1 MKLTI
6 VISTL
11 LVASVSSSAII
22 PAYGVTIGV
31 TPFIHPIQSLYHAQD
46 IHGQYV
52 YGYATPTST
61 KTEAKSID
69 GVTRGGYSYIDS
81 HGILQSVE
89 YSADPVHGFRVA
101 ATNLP
106 QDLPDVAHAKAKHL
120 AEYETIKAEHLAA
133 RTVQY
138 ANPVA
143 VPYAAVP
150 QIPQAQLLPV
160 PVQDLPEV
168 AAAKA
173 RHLAEYEAIK
183 AQHLSHAQT
192 PPTPPQELPEVIR
205 ARAEHL
211 AAVEAT
217 KARDAAVAQAE
228 YDAARLGAAS
238 HQLSGYVVPVQTTA
252 VVSQPTVAVAKA
264 PVLSYTPI
272 YHASSH
278 QYQAQDDYGQYSYG
292 YAEPLSAKTETRT
305 ADGVTRGGYS
315 YIDANG
321 VLKTVHYVAD
331 AVNGFRVAATNLPVH
346 HTVQAA
352 APLAK
357 SAAVVTNHDAQ
368 HLYSHT
374 LHY

>member
-1 MKLTI
+1 M
-6 VISTL
+6 
-11 LVASVSSSAII
+11 VASVSTSGIV
-22 PAYGVTIGV
+22 PTYGVTIGI
-31 TPFIHPIQSLYHAQD
+31 TPYAHPIQSLYHAQD
-46 IHGQYV
+46 THGQYV

-61 KTEAKSID
+61 KTETKTID

-138 ANPVA
+138 ANLVA

-150 QIPQAQLLPV
+150 QISQVQLLPA

-173 RHLAEYEAIK
+173 KHLAEYEAIK
-183 AQHLSHAQT
+183 AQHLAQAHT
-192 PPTPPQELPEVIR
+192 IPVPIQDLPEVIK

-217 KARDAAVAQAE
+217 KARNVAVAQGNYE
-228 YDAARLGAAS
+228 AARIS
-238 HQLSGYVVPVQTTA
+238 PVPQQLSGYIVPVQTA
-252 VVSQPTVAVAKA
+252 RIVSTRTVAVAKA
-264 PVLSYTPI
+264 PVVSYAPI
-272 YHASSH
+272 YHSS
-278 QYQAQDDYGQYSYG
+278 QYQTQDNYGQYSYG

-321 VLKTVHYVAD
+321 VLQTVHYVAD
-331 AVNGFRVAATNLPVH
+331 PVNGFRVAATNLPVH
-346 HTVQAA
+346 TAA

>member
-1 MKLTI
+1 MKFTI
-6 VISTL
+6 LISTL
-11 LVASVSSSAII
+11 LLTCVSSSGII
-22 PAYGVTIGV
+22 PTYGVRIGI
-31 TPFIHPIQSLYHAQD
+31 TPLVYPIQSLYHAQD

-89 YSADPVHGFRVA
+89 YSADPIHGFRVA

-120 AEYETIKAEHLAA
+120 AEFETIKAEHLAA

-150 QIPQAQLLPV
+150 NIPQAQLLPV

-192 PPTPPQELPEVIR
+192 LPTPPQELPEVIK

-217 KARDAAVAQAE
+217 KARNAAE
-228 YDAARLGAAS
+228 AARLGAAS
-238 HQLSGYVVPVQTTA
+238 HQLSGHVVPVQTVPIVT
-252 VVSQPTVAVAKA
+252 QPAVAVAKA

-272 YHASSH
+272 YYASN
-278 QYQAQDDYGQYSYG
+278 QYQSQDNHGQYSYG
-292 YAEPLSAKTETRT
+292 YAEPFSSKTETRT

-321 VLKTVHYVAD
+321 VLQTVHYVSD
-331 AVNGFRVAATNLPVH
+331 PVHGFRVAATNLPVH
-346 HTVQAA
+346 HAVHAA
-352 APLAK
+352 TPLAK
-357 SAAVVTNHDAQ
+357 SAAVVSNHDAQ

>member
-1 MKLTI
+1 MLF
-6 VISTL
+6 
-11 LVASVSSSAII
+11 VASVTPSVVI
-22 PAYGVTIGV
+22 PTYGVRIGI
-31 TPFIHPIQSLYHAQD
+31 TPFAHPIQSLYHAQD
-46 IHGQYV
+46 NHGQYV

-89 YSADPVHGFRVA
+89 YSADPIHGFRVA

-120 AEYETIKAEHLAA
+120 AEYESIKAEHLAA

-138 ANPVA
+138 SNPVA

-150 QIPQAQLLPV
+150 QIPQAQLLPL

-173 RHLAEYEAIK
+173 KHLAEYEAIK
-183 AQHLSHAQT
+183 AQHLSQAQVI
-192 PPTPPQELPEVIR
+192 PTAPQELPEVLK

-217 KARDAAVAQAE
+217 KARDAAIVQSE
-228 YDAARLGAAS
+228 YEAARLS
-238 HQLSGYVVPVQTTA
+238 PVPHQLSGHVVPVHA
-252 VVSQPTVAVAKA
+252 ANAVSQPIAVVAKA
-264 PVLSYTPI
+264 PVLSYAPI
-272 YHASSH
+272 YYASH
-278 QYQAQDDYGQYSYG
+278 QFQTQDNHGQYSYG

-321 VLKTVHYVAD
+321 VLQTVHYIAD
-331 AVNGFRVAATNLPVH
+331 PVNGFRVAATNLPVQH
-346 HTVQAA
+346 AVSAA
-352 APLAK
+352 APLVK